1 MNAIIKWALEN
12 RLIIV
17 AIAALLLVWGG
28 YVAMNLPVDVF
39 PDLNK
44 PTITILTEAEG
55 LAPEE
60 VETQVSYTIETVM
73 NGVPGVTRVRSQ
85 SGIGLSIVYVEFD
98 WGTDIYRNRQLVAEK
113 ITEAREQLPEGVS
126 PFLAPI
132 SSIMGE
138 IMLISV
144 TSKDNKT
151 NPLDVRTLAD
161 WTVRPRLL
169 TITGISQVIPI
180 GGGVKQYQ
188 ALVSPEKLKQFGVTI
203 EDVTTALE
211 KSNTNSTGGF
221 IDAQSQEYLVRNLG
235 RFYTLDELKQT
246 VVAYRNN
253 TAIRL
258 GDVAAVEFGARIKR
272 GDAGSNGQPAVI
284 LSVQKQPGASTIELT
299 EKVDAAMRELKTTLP
314 PDIEI
319 NTNLFRQ
326 SNFIESSIGNVI
338 EALRDGAILVAIVL
352 FLFLLNFRTTAIT
365 LTAIP
370 LSFVVTFLIFYA
382 FGISINTM
390 TLGGLAVAIGE
401 LVDDAIVDIENIFRR
416 LRENSLLENPRPSLE
431 VIYHASLEIRS
442 SIVYA
447 TIIVAL
453 VFLPLFMLT
462 GVEGRLLAPL
472 GLAYITSL
480 VASLFISLTVTP
492 VLASYLI
499 PQLFKKDWRKSRLSL
514 WFENLKARFSKNETP
529 VTADAAN
536 KSGKPEFEDGENP
549 HAGGHSEEDSFIV
562 RRLKKW
568 DGRLLHWTLNHPYK
582 VMVGAAVLFFATMA
596 TLPFVGTAFLPDFNE
611 GTLTINV
618 QAQPGTSL
626 AESNRIGTISEKL
639 IMEVPEVISTGRRTG
654 RAELDEHAEGVHYT
668 EIDVD
673 LKESNR
679 PREEVLASIR
689 EKLAVIP
696 GVSVN
701 VGQPISH
708 RLDHLQ
714 SGVRAQIAVKL
725 FGDDLSVLRSKAEEI
740 RNVMSGVEGATDVQI
755 EKQVLI
761 PQIRFN
767 VDRVRAAQYGL
778 QPGEITE
785 TLETA
790 LNGRRV
796 SQAIEGARRYDVVV
810 RFDDASRN
818 SLDSLRNATIDTPQ
832 GAQIPVSAVATIE
845 NLPGPNQILREN
857 TQRRIVISAN
867 TGGRDLGSVV
877 TDMQQRV
884 AAQVSLPQGYFVEF
898 GGQFQASQEATRTL
912 SVLTLFSLVAIFFLL
927 IKALGD
933 WRSAL
938 QVMINIPLALIG
950 AVIALLLTGGVFSIA
965 TLVGFIS
972 LVGITS
978 RNGIMMISHY
988 LHLMRE
994 EGEDFTEEMIIRG
1007 SLERLVP
1014 VMMTAL
1020 TAGLSL
1026 IPFVLAADA
1035 PGKEILHPLAVV
1047 VLGGILT
1054 STLLDQVVTPAV
1066 FYKFGKPA
1074 ADQIIAEREG
1084 KSAKKSEWGK
1094 AEKPG
1099 DEDLPPFSPK
1109 VTNPATG
1116 S

>member
-1 MNAIIKWALEN
+1 MLNGIIKWSLHN
-12 RLIIV
+12 RLIVV
-17 AIAALLLVWGG
+17 AIGALLLVWGS
-28 YVAMNLPVDVF
+28 YVALNLPVDVF

-60 VETQVSYTIETVM
+60 VETQVSFPIETVM
-73 NGVPGVTRVRSQ
+73 NGLPGVERVRSQ
-85 SGIGLSIVYVEFD
+85 SGIGLSIVYVEFG
-98 WGTDIYRNRQLVAEK
+98 WGTDVYRNRQLVAEK

-144 TSKDNKT
+144 TSRDGKSD
-151 NPLDVRTLAD
+151 PLAVRTLAD
-161 WTVRPRLL
+161 WTIRPRLL
-169 TITGISQVIPI
+169 TIAGISQVIPI

-188 ALVSPEKLKQFGVTI
+188 ALVSPEKLKQFGITI

-211 KSNTNSTGGF
+211 KSNKNSTGGF

-258 GDVAAVEFGARIKR
+258 GDVASVEFGAKIKR
-272 GDAGSNGQPAVI
+272 GDAGTNGLPAVI
-284 LSVQKQPGASTIELT
+284 MSVQKQPGASTIELT
-299 EKVDAAMRELKTTLP
+299 GKVETAIRELQTTLP

-326 SNFIESSIGNVI
+326 SNFIEASIGNVV
-338 EALRDGAILVAIVL
+338 EALRDGAILIAIVL
-352 FLFLLNFRTTAIT
+352 FLFLLNVRTTAIT

-370 LSFVVTFLIFYA
+370 LSFVVTFLVLWA
-382 FGISINTM
+382 FGITINTM

-401 LVDDAIVDIENIFRR
+401 LVDDAIVDVENVFRR
-416 LRENSLLENPRPSLE
+416 LRENRQLPDPRPSLE
-431 VIYHASLEIRS
+431 VIYRASLEVRT

-447 TIIVAL
+447 TVIVAL

-472 GLAYITSL
+472 GIAYITAL
-480 VASLFISLTVTP
+480 VASLFVSLTITP
-492 VLASYLI
+492 VLASYLL
-499 PQLFKKDWRKSRLSL
+499 PQLFSDKSEKQPFLSHWFESLKSR
-514 WFENLKARFSKNETP
+514 FSRNEEQEIPNEKEELPNTR
-529 VTADAAN
+529 
-536 KSGKPEFEDGENP
+536 
-549 HAGGHSEEDSFIV
+549 GHSEEDSFLV
-562 RRLKKW
+562 RFLKKY
-568 DGRLLHWTLNHPYK
+568 DEKLLHGTLRHPYK
-582 VMVGAAVLFFATMA
+582 VMVGAALIFLLTIA
-596 TLPFVGTAFLPDFNE
+596 TLPFVGTAFLPEFNE

-618 QAQPGTSL
+618 LAQPGTSL
-626 AESNRIGTISEKL
+626 FESNRIGTIAEKL
-639 IMEVPEVISTGRRTG
+639 VMQVPEVISTGRRTG
-654 RAELDEHAEGVHYT
+654 RAELDEHAEGVHYS

-673 LKESNR
+673 LKEGR
-679 PREEVLASIR
+679 GREEILADIR
-689 EKLAVIP
+689 EHLAVIP
-696 GVSVN
+696 GVTVS

-725 FGDDLSVLRSKAEEI
+725 FGDDLAVLRSKAEEI
-740 RNVMSGVEGATDVQI
+740 RNTMQTVEGATDVQI
-755 EKQVLI
+755 ERQVLI
-761 PQIRFN
+761 PQVRFN
-767 VDRVRAAQYGL
+767 VDRERAAQYGL

-790 LNGRRV
+790 LNGRTV
-796 SQAIEGARRYDVVV
+796 SEAIEGARRYDVVV

-818 SLDSLRNATIDTPQ
+818 SLEALRTVTIDTPQ
-832 GAQIPVSAVATIE
+832 GTQIPVSAVAEVE

-857 TQRRIVISAN
+857 TKRRIVVSAN

-877 TDMQQRV
+877 GEMQQRV
-884 AAQVSLPQGYFVEF
+884 ASQVNLPVGYFVEF

-912 SVLTLFSLVAIFFLL
+912 SILSIFSLVAIFFLL

-933 WRSAL
+933 WRVAL

-950 AVIALLLTGGVFSIA
+950 AIWALHLSGGVFSIA

-994 EGEDFTEEMIIRG
+994 EGEDFTEKMIIRG

-1014 VMMTAL
+1014 VLMTAL

-1026 IPFVLAADA
+1026 VPFILAADA

-1054 STLLDQVVTPAV
+1054 STLLDQIVTPAV
-1066 FYKFGKPA
+1066 FYKFGRPSA
-1074 ADQIIAEREG
+1074 EHIIAERE
-1084 KSAKKSEWGK
+1084 SL
-1094 AEKPG
+1094 
-1099 DEDLPPFSPK
+1099 DEGGGGWRNDNASNDGVDMPPFSPK
-1109 VTNPATG
+1109 PVLG
-1116 S
+1116 D

>member
-1 MNAIIKWALEN
+1 MNAIIKWALQN
-12 RLIIV
+12 RLIII
-17 AIAALLLVWGG
+17 AISALLLVWGG
-28 YVAMNLPVDVF
+28 YVALNLPVDVF

-44 PTITILTEAEG
+44 PTITILTEAQG

-60 VETQVSYTIETVM
+60 VETQVSYPIETVM

-85 SGIGLSIVYVEFD
+85 SGIGLSIVYIEFD

-113 ITEAREQLPEGVS
+113 LTEAREQLPANVS

-144 TSKDNKT
+144 KSKDGST

-161 WTVRPRLL
+161 WTIRPRLL
-169 TITGISQVIPI
+169 TIAGISQVIPI
-180 GGGVKQYQ
+180 GGGVKQFQ
-188 ALVSPEKLKQFGVTI
+188 ALVSPEKLKQFGITI
-203 EDVTTALE
+203 EDVSTALE
-211 KSNTNSTGGF
+211 KSNANSTGGF
-221 IDAQSQEYLVRNLG
+221 VDAQSQEYLVRNLG
-235 RFYTLDELKQT
+235 RFYSLDELKNT

-258 GDVAAVEFGARIKR
+258 GDVANVEFGARIKR
-272 GDAGSNGQPAVI
+272 GDAGANGLPAVI
-284 LSVQKQPGASTIELT
+284 MSVQKQPGADTVDLT
-299 EKVDAAMRELKTTLP
+299 EKVDAAMKELQTTLP
-314 PDIEI
+314 ADIEI
-319 NTNLFRQ
+319 NTRLFRQ
-326 SNFIESSIGNVI
+326 ANFIDNSIENVI
-338 EALRDGAILVAIVL
+338 EALRDGAILVTIVL
-352 FLFLLNFRTTAIT
+352 FLFLLNFRTTFIT
-365 LTAIP
+365 VTAIP
-370 LSFVVTFLIFYA
+370 LSFVVTFLIFYV
-382 FGISINTM
+382 FGVTINTM

-416 LRENSLLENPRPSLE
+416 LRENATLEKPRPSLE

-453 VFLPLFMLT
+453 VFLPLFMLS

-472 GLAYITSL
+472 GLAYITAL
-480 VASLFISLTVTP
+480 IASLFVSLTVTP
-492 VLASYLI
+492 VMASYLL
-499 PQLFKKDWRKSRLSL
+499 PKLFSKTGMRKSIVSV
-514 WFENLKARFSKNETP
+514 WFANLKARFSNKEETEEL
-529 VTADAAN
+529 
-536 KSGKPEFEDGENP
+536 KESLSENT
-549 HAGGHSEEDSFIV
+549 HSGHSEEDSFLV
-562 RRLKKW
+562 RWLKKW
-568 DGRLLHWTLNHPYK
+568 DERLLHWTLRHPFK
-582 VMVGAAVLFFATMA
+582 VMAVAGLLFVLAMS
-596 TLPFVGTAFLPDFNE
+596 TLPFVGTSFLPEFNE
-611 GTLTINV
+611 GTLTINI

-626 AESNRIGTISEKL
+626 AESNRIGTIGEKL
-639 IMEVPEVISTGRRTG
+639 VLEVPEVISTGRRTG

-673 LKESNR
+673 LKESGR
-679 PREEVLASIR
+679 SREEILADIR
-689 EKLAVIP
+689 QKLAVIP
-696 GVSVN
+696 GVNIN

-725 FGDDLSVLRSKAEEI
+725 FGDDLAVLRSKAEEL
-740 RNVMSGVEGATDVQI
+740 RNVMAGVEGATDVQI
-755 EKQVLI
+755 ERQVLI

-767 VDRVRAAQYGL
+767 VDRTKAAQYGL
-778 QPGEITE
+778 SPGEITN

-790 LNGRRV
+790 LNGRTV

-818 SLDSLRNATIDTPQ
+818 SLDALKNVTIDTPQ
-832 GAQIPVSAVATIE
+832 GTQIPISAVATIE

-857 TQRRIVISAN
+857 TKRRIVVSAN

-877 TDMQQRV
+877 QDMQQRV
-884 AAQVSLPQGYFVEF
+884 AAQVNLPPGYFVEF
-898 GGQFQASQEATRTL
+898 GGQFQASQEATKTL
-912 SVLTLFSLVAIFFLL
+912 SYLSIFSLVAIFFLL

-933 WRSAL
+933 WRASL
-938 QVMINIPLALIG
+938 QVMLNIPLALIG
-950 AVIALLLTGGVFSIA
+950 AVIAMLLTGGVFSIA

-988 LHLMRE
+988 IHLMRE
-994 EGEDFTEEMIIRG
+994 EGENFTEEMIIRG

-1026 IPFVLAADA
+1026 LPLAIAADA

-1066 FYKFGKPA
+1066 FYKFGKPI
-1074 ADQIIAEREG
+1074 ADRIIAEREG
-1084 KSAKKSEWGK
+1084 KLHGKGEW
-1094 AEKPG
+1094 
-1099 DEDLPPFSPK
+1099 DETVETQTTRDSDIPPFKEQLPEWK
-1109 VTNPATG
+1109 TN
-1116 S
+1116 

>member
-1 MNAIIKWALEN
+1 MLNGIIKWSLQN
-12 RLIIV
+12 RLIVV
-17 AIAALLLVWGG
+17 AIASLLLVWGS
-28 YVAMNLPVDVF
+28 YVAFNLPVDVF

-44 PTITILTEAEG
+44 PTITILTEAQG

-60 VETQVSYTIETVM
+60 VETQVSYPIETVM
-73 NGVPGVTRVRSQ
+73 NGIPGVTRVRSQ

-113 ITEAREQLPEGVS
+113 LTEAREQLPDGVS

-144 TSKDNKT
+144 TSKDSKT
-151 NPLDVRTLAD
+151 SPLDVRTLAD
-161 WTVRPRLL
+161 WTIRPRLL
-169 TITGISQVIPI
+169 TIAGISQVIPI

-188 ALVSPEKLKQFGVTI
+188 ALVSPEKLKQFGITIENVTI
-203 EDVTTALE
+203 ALE

-221 IDAQSQEYLVRNLG
+221 VDAQSQEYLVRNLG
-235 RFYTLDELKQT
+235 RFYTIDELKQT

-258 GDVAAVEFGARIKR
+258 GDVATVEFGARIKR
-272 GDAGSNGQPAVI
+272 GDAGANSKPAVI
-284 LSVQKQPGASTIELT
+284 MSVQKQPGASTIELT
-299 EKVDAAMRELKTTLP
+299 EKVEAAIKELQTTLP

-326 SNFIESSIGNVI
+326 ANFIEASIGNVI
-338 EALRDGAILVAIVL
+338 EALQGGAILVAIVL

-401 LVDDAIVDIENIFRR
+401 LVDDAIVDVENVFRR
-416 LRENSLLENPRPSLE
+416 LRENRFLPNPRPSLE
-431 VIYHASLEIRS
+431 VIYHASLEIRA

-472 GLAYITSL
+472 GLAYITAL

-492 VLASYLI
+492 VLASYLL
-499 PQLFKKDWRKSRLSL
+499 PQLFRGKSERQSVLSR
-514 WFENLKARFSKNETP
+514 WFENLKSKFSKNEDSPPTDEDREP
-529 VTADAAN
+529 KADAHDA
-536 KSGKPEFEDGENP
+536 
-549 HAGGHSEEDSFIV
+549 EEDSFVV

-568 DGRLLHWTLNHPYK
+568 DERLLHWTLRHPYK
-582 VMVGAAVLFFATMA
+582 VIVGAVVVFLLTIA
-596 TLPFVGTAFLPDFNE
+596 TLPFVGTAFLPEFNE
-611 GTLTINV
+611 GTLTVNV

-626 AESNRIGTISEKL
+626 AESNRIGQISEKL
-639 IMEVPEVISTGRRTG
+639 ILEVPEVISTGRRTG

-673 LKESNR
+673 LKEG
-679 PREEVLASIR
+679 RERGEILADIR
-689 EKLAVIP
+689 EKLAVVP

-740 RNVMSGVEGATDVQI
+740 RNVLQTVEGATDMQI

-767 VDRVRAAQYGL
+767 VDRERAAQYGL
-778 QPGEITE
+778 SPGEITK

-790 LNGRRV
+790 LNGRTV
-796 SQAIEGARRYDVVV
+796 SEAIEGARRYDVVV

-818 SLDSLRNATIDTPQ
+818 SLDALKNATVDTPN

-857 TQRRIVISAN
+857 TKRRIVISAN

-877 TDMQQRV
+877 GDMQQRV
-884 AAQVSLPQGYFVEF
+884 AAQVSLPPGYFVEF

-912 SVLTLFSLVAIFFLL
+912 SYLSLFSLAAIFFLL

-933 WRSAL
+933 WRVAL

-950 AVIALLLTGGVFSIA
+950 AIWALHLSGGVFSIA

-994 EGEDFTEEMIIRG
+994 EGEDFTEKMIIRG

-1066 FYKFGKPA
+1066 FYKFGKPS
-1074 ADQIIAEREG
+1074 AERVIAG
-1084 KSAKKSEWGK
+1084 RGTFAGID
-1094 AEKPG
+1094 G
-1099 DEDLPPFSPK
+1099 GRGF
-1109 VTNPATG
+1109 
-1116 S
+1116 

>member
-1 MNAIIKWALEN
+1 VNAIIKWALQN
-12 RLIIV
+12 RLIV
-17 AIAALLLVWGG
+17 LAISALLIAWGG
-28 YVAMNLPVDVF
+28 YVAYNLPVDVF

-60 VETQVSYTIETVM
+60 VETQVSAAIEVVM
-73 NGVPGVTRVRSQ
+73 NGLPGVERVRSQ
-85 SGIGLSIVYVEFD
+85 SGIGLSIVYVEFG

-113 ITEAREQLPEGVS
+113 ISEAREQLPPGTS

-138 IMLISV
+138 IMLLSV
-144 TSKDNKT
+144 TSKDGKT

-161 WTVRPRLL
+161 WTIRPRLL
-169 TITGISQVIPI
+169 TIAGVSQVIPI

-188 ALVSPEKLKQFGVTI
+188 TLVSPAKLKQFGITI
-203 EDVTTALE
+203 EQISTALE
-211 KSNTNSTGGF
+211 KSNVNSTGGF
-221 IDAQSQEYLVRNLG
+221 VDDKSQEYLVRNLG
-235 RFYTLDELKQT
+235 RFYSIDELKQT

-258 GDVAAVEFGARIKR
+258 GDVATVEFGAKIKR
-272 GDAGSNGQPAVI
+272 GEAGSNGMPAVI
-284 LSVQKQPGASTIELT
+284 LSVQKQPGASTVDLT
-299 EKVDAAMRELKTTLP
+299 EKVDVAIKELQATLP

-319 NTNLFRQ
+319 NTKLFRQ
-326 SNFIESSIGNVI
+326 SNFIKASINNVV
-338 EALRDGAILVAIVL
+338 EALIEGSILVTIVL

-370 LSFVVTFLIFYA
+370 LSFVVTFLILYA
-382 FGISINTM
+382 FGISVNTM

-401 LVDDAIVDIENIFRR
+401 LVDDAIVDVENVFRR
-416 LRENSLLENPRPSLE
+416 LRENSRLENPQSNLK
-431 VIYHASLEIRS
+431 VIYLASLEIRS

-453 VFLPLFMLT
+453 VFLPLFMLS

-472 GLAYITSL
+472 GIAYITALIS
-480 VASLFISLTVTP
+480 SLFISLTVTP
-492 VLASYLI
+492 VLASYLL
-499 PQLFKKDWRKSRLSL
+499 P
-514 WFENLKARFSKNETP
+514 NMKAMHDEK
-529 VTADAAN
+529 
-536 KSGKPEFEDGENP
+536 
-549 HAGGHSEEDSFIV
+549 DSFFV
-562 RRLKKW
+562 RWLKTL
-568 DGRLLHWTLNHPYK
+568 DGRLLHWTLRHPNK
-582 VMVGAAVLFFATMA
+582 VIVGTIVLFGLTMA
-596 TLPFVGTAFLPDFNE
+596 TLPFVGTSFLPDFNE

-626 AESNRIGTISEKL
+626 AESSRIGAIAEKL
-639 IMEVPEVISTGRRTG
+639 LLQVPEVASTGRRTG

-673 LKESNR
+673 LKESDR
-679 PREEVLASIR
+679 TRQEILADIR
-689 EKLAVIP
+689 EKLAVIQ
-696 GVSVN
+696 GVNVN

-714 SGVRAQIAVKL
+714 SGVRSQIAVKL
-725 FGDDLSVLRSKAEEI
+725 FGEDLGVLRGKAEEI
-740 RNVMSGVEGATDVQI
+740 RNVMNDVEGATDVQI
-755 EKQVLI
+755 ERQVLI
-761 PQIRFN
+761 PQVRFN
-767 VDRVRAAQYGL
+767 VNREKAAQYGL

-790 LNGRRV
+790 LNGRKV
-796 SQAIEGARRYDVVV
+796 TEAIDGARRYDVIV
-810 RFDDASRN
+810 RFDDDSRG
-818 SLDSLRNATIDTPQ
+818 SLDALKNVTIDTPN
-832 GAQIPVSAVATIE
+832 GSQIPVSAVANIE
-845 NLPGPNQILREN
+845 ILPGPNQILREN
-857 TQRRIVISAN
+857 TKRRIVISAN

-877 TDMQQRV
+877 GDMQTRV
-884 AAQVSLPQGYFVEF
+884 AAQVTLPQGYFVEF
-898 GGQFQASQEATRTL
+898 GGQFQATKEATRTL
-912 SVLTLFSLVAIFFLL
+912 SLLTIFSLIAIFFLL

-938 QVMINIPLALIG
+938 QVMLNIPLALIG
-950 AVIALLLTGGVFSIA
+950 AVIAMLLTGGVFSIA
-965 TLVGFIS
+965 TMVGFIS

-988 LHLMRE
+988 LHLMKE

-1026 IPFVLAADA
+1026 LPLVIAADA

-1054 STLLDQVVTPAV
+1054 STLLDQIVTPAV
-1066 FYKFGKPA
+1066 FYKFGKPS
-1074 ADQIIAEREG
+1074 ADKIIAEREG
-1084 KSAKKSEWGK
+1084 VKTQKDEW
-1094 AEKPG
+1094 
-1099 DEDLPPFSPK
+1099 
-1109 VTNPATG
+1109 
-1116 S
+1116 

>member
-1 MNAIIKWALEN
+1 MLNAIIKSALQN
-12 RLIIV
+12 RLIVV
-17 AIAALLLVWGG
+17 AMAALLIVWGA
-28 YVAMNLPVDVF
+28 YIAYNLPVDVF

-60 VETQVSYTIETVM
+60 VETQVSYPIETVM
-73 NGVPGVTRVRSQ
+73 NGLPGVERVRSV
-85 SGIGLSIVYVEFD
+85 SGIGLSIVYVEFG
-98 WGTDIYRNRQLVAEK
+98 WGTDVYRNRQLVAEK
-113 ITEAREQLPEGVS
+113 ITEAREQLPPGTS

-144 TSKDNKT
+144 TSQGGKT
-151 NPLDVRTLAD
+151 SPLDVRTLAD
-161 WTVRPRLL
+161 WTIRPRLL
-169 TITGISQVIPI
+169 TIAGVSQVIPI

-203 EDVTTALE
+203 EEVATALE
-211 KSNTNSTGGF
+211 KSNVNSTGGF
-221 IDAQSQEYLVRNLG
+221 VDAQSQEYLVRNLG
-235 RFYTLDELKQT
+235 RFYSIDELKQT

-253 TAIRL
+253 TPIRL
-258 GDVAAVEFGARIKR
+258 GDVANVEFGARIKR
-272 GDAGSNGQPAVI
+272 GEAGSNGLPAVI
-284 LSVQKQPGASTIELT
+284 MSVQKQPGASTIELT
-299 EKVDAAMRELKTTLP
+299 KKVEAAVKELQTTLP

-326 SNFIESSIGNVI
+326 ANFIEASVGNVV

-352 FLFLLNFRTTAIT
+352 FLFLLNFRTTFIT

-370 LSFVVTFLIFYA
+370 LSFVVTFLVLWA
-382 FGISINTM
+382 FGITINTM

-401 LVDDAIVDIENIFRR
+401 LVDDAIVDVENIFRR
-416 LRENSLLENPRPSLE
+416 LRENRLLDKPRPSLE
-431 VIYHASLEIRS
+431 VIYHASLEVRT

-453 VFLPLFMLT
+453 VFLPLFLLT

-480 VASLFISLTVTP
+480 VASLVVSLTVTP
-492 VLASYLI
+492 VLASYLL
-499 PQLFKKDWRKSRLSL
+499 PQLFKRRD
-514 WFENLKARFSKNETP
+514 AETP
-529 VTADAAN
+529 REERSLETY
-536 KSGKPEFEDGENP
+536 SGDGEIDASNDDKSWFSSLRRRVS
-549 HAGGHSEEDSFIV
+549 AAKNSEGESFIV
-562 RRLKKW
+562 RWLKRW
-568 DGRLLHWTLNHPYK
+568 DERLLHWTLRNPYK
-582 VMVGAAVLFFATMA
+582 VMAGAALLFVLAMA

-611 GTLTINV
+611 GTLTINIL
-618 QAQPGTSL
+618 AQPGTSL
-626 AESNRIGTISEKL
+626 AESNRIGQISEKL
-639 IMEVPEVISTGRRTG
+639 LLEVPEVVSTGRRTG
-654 RAELDEHAEGVHYT
+654 RAELDEHAEGVHYS

-673 LKESNR
+673 LKESEHT
-679 PREEVLASIR
+679 REEILAAIR
-689 EKLAVIP
+689 EKLAIVP
-696 GVSVN
+696 GVTVS

-725 FGDDLSVLRSKAEEI
+725 FGDDLATLRSKAEEI
-740 RNVMSGVEGATDVQI
+740 RNTMQTVEGAVDVQI
-755 EKQVLI
+755 ERQVLI
-761 PQIRFN
+761 PQVRFN
-767 VDRVRAAQYGL
+767 VDRARAAQYGL
-778 QPGEITE
+778 APGEITE

-790 LNGRRV
+790 LNGKTV
-796 SQAIEGARRYDVVV
+796 STAIDGARRYDVVV
-810 RFDDASRN
+810 RFDDASRG
-818 SLDSLRNATIDTPQ
+818 SLDALQNVTIDTPQ
-832 GAQIPVSAVATIE
+832 GSQIPISGVATIE

-857 TQRRIVISAN
+857 TKRRIVISAN

-877 TDMQQRV
+877 GDMQARV
-884 AAQVSLPQGYFVEF
+884 ASQVTLPPGYFVEF

-912 SVLTLFSLVAIFFLL
+912 SVLTIFSLIAIFFLL

-938 QVMINIPLALIG
+938 QVLVNIPLALIG
-950 AVIALLLTGGVFSIA
+950 AVIAMLLTGGVFSIA

-994 EGEDFTEEMIIRG
+994 EGEDFTEEMIVRG

-1054 STLLDQVVTPAV
+1054 STLLDQLVTPAV
-1066 FYKFGKPA
+1066 FFKFGKPA
-1074 ADQIIAEREG
+1074 AEKIFSERENQANG
-1084 KSAKKSEWGK
+1084 LRVWGDKLRSA
-1094 AEKPG
+1094 
-1099 DEDLPPFSPK
+1099 DTPPFGEKMPD
-1109 VTNPATG
+1109 TT
-1116 S
+1116 

>member
-1 MNAIIKWALEN
+1 MNAIIRWALQN
-12 RLIIV
+12 RLIVV

-28 YVAMNLPVDVF
+28 YIAFNLPVDVF

-44 PTITILTEAEG
+44 PTITVLTEAEG

-60 VETQVSYTIETVM
+60 VETQVSYPIETVM

-85 SGIGLSIVYVEFD
+85 SGIGLSIVYIEFD

-144 TSKDNKT
+144 KSKDGST
-151 NPLDVRTLAD
+151 SPLDVRTLAD
-161 WTVRPRLL
+161 WTIRPRLL

-188 ALVSPEKLKQFGVTI
+188 ALVSPEKLKQFGITI

-211 KSNTNSTGGF
+211 KSNANSTGGF
-221 IDAQSQEYLVRNLG
+221 VDAQSQEYLVRNLG
-235 RFYTLDELKQT
+235 RFYSIDELKNT

-253 TAIRL
+253 TPIRL

-284 LSVQKQPGASTIELT
+284 MSVQKQPGASTIELT
-299 EKVDAAMRELKTTLP
+299 EKVDNAMRGLQATLP
-314 PDIEI
+314 PDVEI
-319 NTNLFRQ
+319 NTRLFRQ
-326 SNFIESSIGNVI
+326 SNFIEASIGNVI

-416 LRENSLLENPRPSLE
+416 LRENYALPDPRPSIE

-442 SIVYA
+442 SIVFA

-492 VLASYLI
+492 VLASYLM
-499 PQLFKKDWRKSRLSL
+499 PQLFKKNGRNKSILAL
-514 WFENLKARFSKNETP
+514 WFEKLKARFSRNEGSENGHDEP
-529 VTADAAN
+529 PPAY
-536 KSGKPEFEDGENP
+536 EDGEEP
-549 HAGGHSEEDSFIV
+549 KGGGHSEEDSFVV
-562 RRLKKW
+562 RWLKKW
-568 DGRLLHWTLNHPYK
+568 DERLLHWTLRHPYK
-582 VMVGAAVLFFATMA
+582 VMIGAAALFLVTMA
-596 TLPFVGTAFLPDFNE
+596 TLPFVGTAFLPEFNE
-611 GTLTINV
+611 GTLTINI

-626 AESNRIGTISEKL
+626 AESNRIGTIGEKL
-639 IMEVPEVISTGRRTG
+639 VMEVPEVISTGRRTG

-673 LKESNR
+673 LRESDR
-679 PREEVLASIR
+679 PRDEILSDIR

-696 GVSVN
+696 GVNLN

-740 RNVMSGVEGATDVQI
+740 RNVMQTVEGATDVQI
-755 EKQVLI
+755 ERQVLI

-767 VDRVRAAQYGL
+767 VDRARAAQYGL
-778 QPGEITE
+778 QPGEITD

-790 LNGRRV
+790 LNGRTV

-818 SLDSLRNATIDTPQ
+818 SLDALRNATVDTPQ

-857 TQRRIVISAN
+857 TQRRIVISSN
-867 TGGRDLGSVV
+867 TADRDLGSVV
-877 TDMQQRV
+877 RDMQERV
-884 AAQVSLPQGYFVEF
+884 AAQVDLPQGYFVEF

-912 SVLTLFSLVAIFFLL
+912 SLLTIFSLIAIFFLL

-950 AVIALLLTGGVFSIA
+950 AVIALLLSGGVFSIA

-1047 VLGGILT
+1047 VIGGILT
-1054 STLLDQVVTPAV
+1054 STLLDQLVTPAV
-1066 FYKFGKPA
+1066 FYKFGKPS
-1074 ADQIIAEREG
+1074 ADRIIAERDGRNEQ
-1084 KSAKKSEWGK
+1084 KL
-1094 AEKPG
+1094 G
-1099 DEDLPPFSPK
+1099 DGDIPPFGARMPEWK
-1109 VTNPATG
+1109 TD
-1116 S
+1116 

>member
-1 MNAIIKWALEN
+1 MNAIIKWALQN
-12 RLIIV
+12 RLIVV

-28 YVAMNLPVDVF
+28 YVAFNLPVDVF

-60 VETQVSYTIETVM
+60 VETQVSYPIETVM

-113 ITEAREQLPEGVS
+113 LTEAREQLPEGVS

-144 TSKDNKT
+144 TSDAGKT

-161 WTVRPRLL
+161 WTIRPRLL
-169 TITGISQVIPI
+169 TIAGVSQVIPI

-188 ALVSPEKLKQFGVTI
+188 ALVSPQKLAQFGVTI

-211 KSNTNSTGGF
+211 KSNSNSTGGF
-221 IDAQSQEYLVRNLG
+221 VDAQSQEYLVRNLG
-235 RFYTLDELKQT
+235 RFYSIEELKNT

-253 TAIRL
+253 TPIRL
-258 GDVAAVEFGARIKR
+258 GDVAAVEFGPRIKR
-272 GDAGSNGQPAVI
+272 GEAGSNGQPAVI
-284 LSVQKQPGASTIELT
+284 MSVQKQPGASTIELT
-299 EKVDAAMRELKTTLP
+299 EKVETAIKELQTTLP
-314 PDIEI
+314 PDIVI

-326 SNFIESSIGNVI
+326 SNFIEASIGNVV

-370 LSFVVTFLIFYA
+370 LSFVVTFLVLWA

-401 LVDDAIVDIENIFRR
+401 LVDDAIVDIENIYRR
-416 LRENSLLENPRPSLE
+416 LRENYALPDPRPSLE
-431 VIYHASLEIRS
+431 VIYHASLEVRS
-442 SIVYA
+442 SIIYA

-480 VASLFISLTVTP
+480 VASLFVSLTITP

-499 PQLFKKDWRKSRLSL
+499 PQLFKGRTGRGVLAG
-514 WFENLKARFSKNETP
+514 WFGALKARFSRGETTNESP
-529 VTADAAN
+529 AY
-536 KSGKPEFEDGENP
+536 EDGED
-549 HAGGHSEEDSFIV
+549 AEGGGHSEEDSFVV

-568 DGRLLHWTLNHPYK
+568 DERLLHWTLRHPYK
-582 VMVGAAVLFFATMA
+582 VMIGAAALFLMTMA
-596 TLPFVGTAFLPDFNE
+596 TLPFVGTSFLPEFNE

-618 QAQPGTSL
+618 LAQPGTSL
-626 AESNRIGTISEKL
+626 AESNRIGAISEKL
-639 IMEVPEVISTGRRTG
+639 VLEVPEVISTGRRTG
-654 RAELDEHAEGVHYT
+654 RAELDEHAEGVHYS

-673 LKESNR
+673 LKESDR
-679 PREEVLASIR
+679 SRDEILAHIR
-689 EKLAVIP
+689 ERLSVVP
-696 GVSVN
+696 GVSVS

-740 RNVMSGVEGATDVQI
+740 RNVMQTVEGATDVQI

-767 VDRVRAAQYGL
+767 VDRARAAQYGL

-790 LNGRRV
+790 LNGRTV

-818 SLDSLRNATIDTPQ
+818 SLDALRNATVDTPQ
-832 GAQIPVSAVATIE
+832 GTQIPVSAIATIE

-857 TQRRIVISAN
+857 TQRRIVISSN
-867 TGGRDLGSVV
+867 TADRDLGSVV
-877 TDMQQRV
+877 RDMENRI
-884 AAQVSLPQGYFVEF
+884 AAQVDLPPGYFLEF

-912 SVLTLFSLVAIFFLL
+912 SLLTIFSLIAIFFLL

-950 AVIALLLTGGVFSIA
+950 AVIALLLSGGVFSVA

-994 EGEDFTEEMIIRG
+994 EGENFTEEMIIRG

-1026 IPFVLAADA
+1026 VPFILAADA

-1054 STLLDQVVTPAV
+1054 STLLDQLVTPAV
-1066 FYKFGKPA
+1066 FYKFGKPTA
-1074 ADQIIAEREG
+1074 MRVIAEREG
-1084 KSAKKSEWGK
+1084 RGENAL
-1094 AEKPG
+1094 G
-1099 DEDLPPFSPK
+1099 DADVPPFGARMPEWK
-1109 VTNPATG
+1109 EE
-1116 S
+1116 

>member
-1 MNAIIKWALEN
+1 MAS
-12 RLIIV
+12 
-17 AIAALLLVWGG
+17 LLLVWGG
-28 YVAMNLPVDVF
+28 YVALNLPVDVF

-44 PTITILTEAEG
+44 PTITILTEAAG

-60 VETQVSYTIETVM
+60 VETQVSYPIETVM
-73 NGVPGVTRVRSQ
+73 NGLPGVERVRSQ
-85 SGIGLSIVYVEFD
+85 SGIGLSIVYVEFG
-98 WGTDIYRNRQLVAEK
+98 WGTDVYRNRQLVAEK
-113 ITEAREQLPEGVS
+113 ITEAREQLPQGVS

-144 TSKDNKT
+144 TSIDGKT
-151 NPLDVRTLAD
+151 DPLDVRTLAD
-161 WTVRPRLL
+161 WTIRPRLL
-169 TITGISQVIPI
+169 TIAGVSQVIPI

-188 ALVSPEKLKQFGVTI
+188 ALVSPQKLQQFGITI
-203 EDVTTALE
+203 EEVTTALE
-211 KSNTNSTGGF
+211 KSNANSTGGF
-221 IDAQSQEYLVRNLG
+221 VDAQSQEYLVRNLG
-235 RFYTLDELKQT
+235 RFYTIDELKQT

-253 TAIRL
+253 SAIRL
-258 GDVAAVEFGARIKR
+258 GDVANVEFGAKIKR
-272 GDAGSNGQPAVI
+272 GDAGANGKPAVI
-284 LSVQKQPGASTIELT
+284 MSVQKQPGTSTVELT
-299 EKVDAAMRELKTTLP
+299 EKVDAAARELQTTLP

-326 SNFIESSIGNVI
+326 ANFIEASIGNVV

-382 FGISINTM
+382 FDITINTM

-401 LVDDAIVDIENIFRR
+401 LVDDAIIDIENIFRR
-416 LRENSLLENPRPSLE
+416 LRENYTLENPRPSLE

-453 VFLPLFMLT
+453 VFLPLFMLS

-472 GLAYITSL
+472 GLAYITAL
-480 VASLFISLTVTP
+480 IASLFVSLTVTP
-492 VLASYLI
+492 VLASYLL
-499 PQLFKKDWRKSRLSL
+499 PQIFQKKTKRRSAFSR
-514 WFENLKARFSKNETP
+514 WFENLKSKFSKNDELEP
-529 VTADAAN
+529 AN
-536 KSGKPEFEDGENP
+536 EDLLPRYEEGEESGD
-549 HAGGHSEEDSFIV
+549 GHSEEDSFVV

-568 DGRLLHWTLNHPYK
+568 DERLLHWTLRHPNK
-582 VMVGAAVLFFATMA
+582 VIAGAIVFFLLTMA

-626 AESNRIGTISEKL
+626 AESNRIGTIAEKL
-639 IMEVPEVISTGRRTG
+639 VLEVPEVLSTGRRTG

-673 LKESNR
+673 LKESER
-679 PREEVLASIR
+679 SREEILADIR
-689 EKLAVIP
+689 DQLAVIP

-725 FGDDLSVLRSKAEEI
+725 FGEDLATLRSKAEEI
-740 RNVMSGVEGATDVQI
+740 RNVMAGVEGATDVLI

-761 PQIRFN
+761 PQLRFN
-767 VDRVRAAQYGL
+767 VNRERAAQYGL
-778 QPGEITE
+778 SPGEVTE

-790 LNGRRV
+790 LNGRIV
-796 SQAIEGARRYDVVV
+796 SQAIEGARRYDVVI
-810 RFDDASRN
+810 RFDEASRN
-818 SLDSLRNATIDTPQ
+818 SLDALRNTTIDTPQ
-832 GAQIPVSAVATIE
+832 GTQIPVSAVADIE

-857 TQRRIVISAN
+857 TKRRIVISAN

-877 TDMQQRV
+877 GDMQQRV
-884 AAQVSLPQGYFVEF
+884 AAQVSLPPGYFVEF

-912 SVLTLFSLVAIFFLL
+912 SILTLFSLIAIFFLL

-933 WRSAL
+933 WRSAA
-938 QVMINIPLALIG
+938 QVLVNIPLALIG
-950 AVIALLLTGGVFSIA
+950 AMIALLITGGVFSIA

-994 EGEDFTEEMIIRG
+994 EGEDFNEEMIIRG

-1026 IPFVLAADA
+1026 IPFILAADA

-1054 STLLDQVVTPAV
+1054 STLLDQLVTPAV
-1066 FYKFGKPA
+1066 FFKFGKPSA
-1074 ADQIIAEREG
+1074 EKIIAEREG
-1084 KSAKKSEWGK
+1084 RSRKDFDAEPVADVPRFGARMREWK
-1094 AEKPG
+1094 DDK
-1099 DEDLPPFSPK
+1099 
-1109 VTNPATG
+1109 
-1116 S
+1116 

>member
-1 MNAIIKWALEN
+1 MNAIIKWALQN
-12 RLIIV
+12 RLIVV
-17 AIAALLLVWGG
+17 AISALLLVWGG
-28 YVAMNLPVDVF
+28 YIALKLPVDVF

-44 PTITILTEAEG
+44 PTITILTEANG

-60 VETQVSYTIETVM
+60 VETQVSYPIETVM
-73 NGVPGVTRVRSQ
+73 NGVPGVSRVRSV

-98 WGTDIYRNRQLVAEK
+98 WGTDIYRNRQLVSEK

-138 IMLISV
+138 IMLIAVS
-144 TSKDNKT
+144 SKDGKT
-151 NPLDVRTLAD
+151 DALELRTLAD
-161 WTVRPRLL
+161 WTIRPRLL
-169 TITGISQVIPI
+169 TITGVSQVIPI

-188 ALVSPEKLKQFGVTI
+188 ALVSPEKLKQFNVTI
-203 EDVTTALE
+203 EEVSTALE
-211 KSNTNSTGGF
+211 KSNANSTGGF
-221 IDAQSQEYLVRNLG
+221 VDAQSQEYLVRNLG
-235 RFYTLDELKQT
+235 RFYSIDELKQT

-253 TAIRL
+253 TAIKL
-258 GDVAAVEFGARIKR
+258 GDVADVQFGARIKR
-272 GDAGSNGQPAVI
+272 GDAGTNGKPAVI
-284 LSVQKQPGASTIELT
+284 ISVQKQPGASTLELT
-299 EKVDAAMRELKTTLP
+299 EKVDEAVKELQKTLP
-314 PDIEI
+314 ADVEI
-319 NTNLFRQ
+319 NPRLFRQ
-326 SNFIESSIGNVI
+326 ASFIDNSIDNVI

-352 FLFLLNFRTTAIT
+352 FLFLLNFRTTFIT

-370 LSFVVTFLIFYA
+370 LSFVVTFLVLWA

-401 LVDDAIVDIENIFRR
+401 LVDDAIVDVENVFRR
-416 LRENSLLENPRPSLE
+416 LRENRHLPNPRPSLE
-431 VIYHASLEIRS
+431 VIYLASLEIRS

-472 GLAYITSL
+472 GLAYITAL
-480 VASLFISLTVTP
+480 VASLFVSLTITP
-492 VLASYLI
+492 VLASYLL
-499 PQLFKKDWRKSRLSL
+499 PKMKAMKEEKDG
-514 WFENLKARFSKNETP
+514 FFVRF
-529 VTADAAN
+529 
-536 KSGKPEFEDGENP
+536 
-549 HAGGHSEEDSFIV
+549 
-562 RRLKKW
+562 LKKY
-568 DGRLLHWTLNHPYK
+568 DEKLLHWTLRHPYK
-582 VMVGAAVLFFATMA
+582 IMVGTVVLFALTMA
-596 TLPFVGTAFLPDFNE
+596 TLPFVGTSFLPEFNE
-611 GTLTINV
+611 GTLTVNV

-626 AESNRIGTISEKL
+626 AESNRIGQISEKL
-639 IMEVPEVISTGRRTG
+639 ILEVPEVISTGRRTG

-673 LKESNR
+673 LKETDR
-679 PREEVLASIR
+679 TREEILASIR
-689 EKLAVIP
+689 EKLAVVP
-696 GVSVN
+696 GVTVN

-725 FGDDLSVLRSKAEEI
+725 FGDDLATLRSKAEEI
-740 RNVMSGVEGATDVQI
+740 RNAINTVEGATDVSI
-755 EKQVLI
+755 ERQVLI
-761 PQIRFN
+761 PQVRFN
-767 VDRVRAAQYGL
+767 VDRAKAAQYGL
-778 QPGEITE
+778 QPGEITQ

-790 LNGRRV
+790 LNGRIV
-796 SQAIEGARRYDVVV
+796 SQAIEGARRYDVAV

-818 SLDSLRNATIDTPQ
+818 SIDALRNVTIDTPQ
-832 GAQIPVSAVATIE
+832 GTQIPISAVATIE

-857 TQRRIVISAN
+857 AKRRIVIGSNVA
-867 TGGRDLGSVV
+867 GRDLGSVAQEI
-877 TDMQQRV
+877 QQKI
-884 AAQVSLPQGYFVEF
+884 ATQVSLPEGYFVEY
-898 GGQFQASQEATRTL
+898 GGQFEATREATRTL
-912 SVLTLFSLVAIFFLL
+912 SLLTIFSLVAIFFLL

-950 AVIALLLTGGVFSIA
+950 AVIALLLSGGVFSIA

-988 LHLMRE
+988 LHLMKE

-1026 IPFVLAADA
+1026 LPLAIAADA

-1047 VLGGILT
+1047 VLGGIIT
-1054 STLLDQVVTPAV
+1054 STLLDQIVTPAV
-1066 FYKFGKPA
+1066 FYKFGRPS
-1074 ADQIIAEREG
+1074 ADRIIAEREG
-1084 KSAKKSEWGK
+1084 KLTGKGEWGEP
-1094 AEKPG
+1094 EKPQE
-1099 DEDLPPFSPK
+1099 EDIPPFAPDTSKP
-1109 VTNPATG
+1109 VL
-1116 S
+1116 SD

>member
-1 MNAIIKWALEN
+1 MNAILKWALQN

-60 VETQVSYTIETVM
+60 VETQVSYPIETVM

-113 ITEAREQLPEGVS
+113 LSEAREQLPEGVS

-144 TSKDNKT
+144 TSTDGKT
-151 NPLDVRTLAD
+151 DPLDVRTLAD
-161 WTVRPRLL
+161 WTIRPRLL
-169 TITGISQVIPI
+169 TIAGVSQVIPI

-203 EDVTTALE
+203 EDVATALE
-211 KSNTNSTGGF
+211 KSNANSTGGF
-221 IDAQSQEYLVRNLG
+221 VDAQSQEYLVRNLG
-235 RFYTLDELKQT
+235 RFYTIDELKQT

-253 TAIRL
+253 VSIRL
-258 GDVAAVEFGARIKR
+258 GDVANVEFGAKIKR
-272 GDAGSNGQPAVI
+272 GDAGSNGTPAVI
-284 LSVQKQPGASTIELT
+284 LSVQKQPGASTTELT
-299 EKVDAAMRELKTTLP
+299 EKVDAAARELQTTLP
-314 PDIEI
+314 ANIEI
-319 NTNLFRQ
+319 NTRLFRQ
-326 SNFIESSIGNVI
+326 ANFIEASIGNVI

-370 LSFVVTFLIFYA
+370 LSFVVTFLVLWA

-416 LRENSLLENPRPSLE
+416 LRENYALPEPRPSLE
-431 VIYHASLEIRS
+431 VVYHASLEIRS
-442 SIVYA
+442 SIVFA

-480 VASLFISLTVTP
+480 IASLFVSLTVTP
-492 VLASYLI
+492 VLASYLL
-499 PQLFKKDWRKSRLSL
+499 PQLFKGDARRPSLLFRWFESLKSRFANNDEQDLES
-514 WFENLKARFSKNETP
+514 EEEKP
-529 VTADAAN
+529 VH
-536 KSGKPEFEDGENP
+536 GDGEEPNR
-549 HAGGHSEEDSFIV
+549 GGHSEEDSFVV
-562 RRLKKW
+562 RFLKRW
-568 DGRLLHWTLNHPYK
+568 DERLLHSTLRHPYK
-582 VMVGAAVLFFATMA
+582 VMAGAAILFILTMA
-596 TLPFVGTAFLPDFNE
+596 TLPFVGTAFLPEFNE

-639 IMEVPEVISTGRRTG
+639 IMQVPEVISTGRRTG

-673 LKESNR
+673 LKESDR
-679 PREEVLASIR
+679 SREEILADIR
-689 EKLAVIP
+689 EKLAVVP
-696 GVSVN
+696 GVNLN

-725 FGDDLSVLRSKAEEI
+725 FGDDLATLRSKAEEI
-740 RNVMSGVEGATDVQI
+740 RNTMQTVEGATDVQI
-755 EKQVLI
+755 ERQVLI

-767 VDRVRAAQYGL
+767 VNRERAAQYGL
-778 QPGEITE
+778 APGEITE

-790 LNGRRV
+790 LNGRTV

-818 SLDSLRNATIDTPQ
+818 NLDVLRGATVDTPQ
-832 GAQIPVSAVATIE
+832 GTQIPVSAVAEIE

-857 TQRRIVISAN
+857 TKRRIVISAN

-877 TDMQQRV
+877 QDMQERV
-884 AAQVSLPQGYFVEF
+884 SAQVTLPPGYFVEF

-912 SVLTLFSLVAIFFLL
+912 SFLTIFSLIAIFFLL

-950 AVIALLLTGGVFSIA
+950 AVMALLISGGVFSIA

-1014 VMMTAL
+1014 VIMTAL

-1074 ADQIIAEREG
+1074 ADKIIAEREG
-1084 KSAKKSEWGK
+1084 RGGAVFGGGDDVPPSGGRMPEWRT
-1094 AEKPG
+1094 
-1099 DEDLPPFSPK
+1099 DD
-1109 VTNPATG
+1109 
-1116 S
+1116 

>member
-1 MNAIIKWALEN
+1 MNFLIKWALQN
-12 RLIIV
+12 RLIVV
-17 AIAALLLVWGG
+17 AIGALLTVWGG
-28 YVAMNLPVDVF
+28 YVALNLPVDVF

-44 PTITILTEAEG
+44 PTITILTEANG

-60 VETQVSYTIETVM
+60 VETQISYPIETVM
-73 NGVPGVTRVRSQ
+73 NGVPGVSRVRSV

-98 WGTDIYRNRQLVAEK
+98 WGTDIYRNRQLVSEK
-113 ITEAREQLPEGVS
+113 ITEAREQLPPGVS

-144 TSKDNKT
+144 SSKDGT
-151 NPLDVRTLAD
+151 TDSLELRTLAD
-161 WTVRPRLL
+161 WTIRPRLL
-169 TITGISQVIPI
+169 TITGVSQVIPI

-203 EDVTTALE
+203 EQVSDALE
-211 KSNTNSTGGF
+211 KSNANSTGGF
-221 IDAQSQEYLVRNLG
+221 VDAQSQEYLVRNLG
-235 RFYTLDELKQT
+235 RFYSIDELKQT

-253 TAIRL
+253 TAIKL
-258 GDVAAVEFGARIKR
+258 GDVANVEFGARIKR
-272 GDAGSNGQPAVI
+272 GEAGTNGKPAVI
-284 LSVQKQPGASTIELT
+284 ISVQKQPGVSTLDLT
-299 EKVDAAMRELKTTLP
+299 EKVDEAVKELQKTLP
-314 PDIEI
+314 PDVEI
-319 NTNLFRQ
+319 NPKLFRQ
-326 SNFIESSIGNVI
+326 ASFIDNSISNVV

-352 FLFLLNFRTTAIT
+352 FLFLLNFRTTFIT

-370 LSFVVTFLIFYA
+370 LSFVVTFLVLWA

-401 LVDDAIVDIENIFRR
+401 LVDDAIVDVENVYRR
-416 LRENSLLENPRPSLE
+416 LRENSQAANPRPSLE

-453 VFLPLFMLT
+453 VFLPLFLLT

-472 GLAYITSL
+472 GLAYITAL
-480 VASLFISLTVTP
+480 VASLFVSLTITP
-492 VLASYLI
+492 VLASYLL
-499 PQLFKKDWRKSRLSL
+499 PKLFKSKV
-514 WFENLKARFSKNETP
+514 EKANSAQDSAQETQ
-529 VTADAAN
+529 
-536 KSGKPEFEDGENP
+536 
-549 HAGGHSEEDSFIV
+549 DSFLV
-562 RRLKKW
+562 RRLKKY
-568 DGRLLHWTLNHPYK
+568 DEKLLHWTLRHPYK
-582 VMVGAAVLFFATMA
+582 IMVAAALLFVLTMA
-596 TLPFVGTAFLPDFNE
+596 TLPFVGTSFLPEFNE
-611 GTLTINV
+611 GTLTVNV
-618 QAQPGTSL
+618 QANPGTSL
-626 AESNRIGTISEKL
+626 AESNRIGQISEKL
-639 IMEVPEVISTGRRTG
+639 ILEVPEVISTGRRTG

-673 LKESNR
+673 LEKSDR
-679 PREEVLASIR
+679 TREEILASIR
-689 EKLAVIP
+689 EKLSVVP

-740 RNVMSGVEGATDVQI
+740 RNAINTVEGATDVSI
-755 EKQVLI
+755 ERQVLI

-767 VDRVRAAQYGL
+767 VDRARAAQYGL
-778 QPGEITE
+778 PPGEITR

-790 LNGRRV
+790 LNGRTV
-796 SQAIEGARRYDVVV
+796 SQALDGARRYDVVV
-810 RFDDASRN
+810 RFDDASRG
-818 SLDSLRNATIDTPQ
+818 SLDALNNVTIDTPT
-832 GAQIPVSAVATIE
+832 GAQIPISAVASIE

-857 TQRRIVISAN
+857 TKRRIVIGAN
-867 TGGRDLGSVV
+867 VAGRDLGSVV
-877 TDMQQRV
+877 GDIQQTV
-884 AAQVSLPQGYFVEF
+884 GAQVKLPEGYFVEY
-898 GGQFQASQEATRTL
+898 GGQFQATQEATRTL
-912 SVLTLFSLVAIFFLL
+912 SVLTFFSLAAIFFLL

-950 AVIALLLTGGVFSIA
+950 AVIAMLLTGGVFSIA

-994 EGEDFTEEMIIRG
+994 EGEDFTEEMIVRG

-1026 IPFVLAADA
+1026 LPLAIAADA

-1054 STLLDQVVTPAV
+1054 STLLDQIVTPAV
-1066 FYKFGKPA
+1066 FYKFGRPSA
-1074 ADQIIAEREG
+1074 ERIIAEREDH
-1084 KSAKKSEWGK
+1084 ATNRKSE
-1094 AEKPG
+1094 P
-1099 DEDLPPFSPK
+1099 
-1109 VTNPATG
+1109 
-1116 S
+1116 

>member
-1 MNAIIKWALEN
+1 MNAIIKWALQN
-12 RLIIV
+12 RLIVV
-17 AIAALLLVWGG
+17 ALASLLLVWGG
-28 YVAMNLPVDVF
+28 YVAYNLPVDVF

-60 VETQVSYTIETVM
+60 VETQVSYPIETVM

-113 ITEAREQLPEGVS
+113 LSEAREQLPPDTS

-144 TSKDNKT
+144 TSKNGKT
-151 NPLDVRTLAD
+151 DPLDVRTLAD
-161 WTVRPRLL
+161 WTIRPRLL

-188 ALVSPEKLKQFGVTI
+188 ALVSPEKLKQFGITI
-203 EDVTTALE
+203 EDVATALE

-221 IDAQSQEYLVRNLG
+221 VDAQSQEYLVRNLG
-235 RFYTLDELKQT
+235 RFYTLDELKNT
-246 VVAYRNN
+246 TVAYRNN
-253 TAIRL
+253 SAIRL
-258 GDVAAVEFGARIKR
+258 GDVANVEFGARIKR
-272 GDAGSNGQPAVI
+272 GDAGSNAQPAVI
-284 LSVQKQPGASTIELT
+284 LSVQKQPSGDTLKLT
-299 EKVDAAMRELKTTLP
+299 EEVDRAVKELQTTLP

-319 NTNLFRQ
+319 NTRLFRQ
-326 SNFIESSIGNVI
+326 ARFIESSIDNVK

-352 FLFLLNFRTTAIT
+352 FLFLLNFRTTFIT

-370 LSFVVTFLIFYA
+370 LSFVVTFLVLWA
-382 FGISINTM
+382 FGITINTM

-416 LRENSLLENPRPSLE
+416 LRENAALENPRPALE

-442 SIVYA
+442 SIIYA
-447 TIIVAL
+447 TVIVAL

-480 VASLFISLTVTP
+480 VASLFVSLTVTP
-492 VLASYLI
+492 VLASYLL
-499 PQLFKKDWRKSRLSL
+499 PKLFRRGGMRKSFLEK
-514 WFENLKARFSKNETP
+514 WFENFKARFSKNDEQKDD
-529 VTADAAN
+529 ASDQQDAA
-536 KSGKPEFEDGENP
+536 KSHGE
-549 HAGGHSEEDSFIV
+549 EEESFVV
-562 RRLKKW
+562 RWLKKW
-568 DGRLLHWTLNHPYK
+568 DERLLHWTLRHPYK
-582 VMVGAAVLFFATMA
+582 VIAGAALLFVLTMA

-611 GTLTINV
+611 GTLTVNV
-618 QAQPGTSL
+618 LAQPGTSL
-626 AESNRIGTISEKL
+626 SESNRIGAIAEKL
-639 IMEVPEVISTGRRTG
+639 ILEVPEVVSTGRRTG

-673 LKESNR
+673 LKESER
-679 PREEVLASIR
+679 TREQILASIR
-689 EKLAVIP
+689 EQLAVIP

-725 FGDDLSVLRSKAEEI
+725 FGDDLGVLRSKAEEI
-740 RNVMSGVEGATDVQI
+740 RNVMASVEGATDVQI

-767 VDRVRAAQYGL
+767 VDRARAAQYGL
-778 QPGEITE
+778 QPGEITD

-790 LNGRRV
+790 LNGKKV
-796 SQAIEGARRYDVVV
+796 SEAIEGARRYDVVV

-818 SLDSLRNATIDTPQ
+818 SLDALKNVTVDTTQ
-832 GAQIPVSAVATIE
+832 GTQIPVSAVATIE

-857 TQRRIVISAN
+857 AKRRIVVSAN

-884 AAQVSLPQGYFVEF
+884 AAQVELPPGYFVEF

-912 SVLTLFSLVAIFFLL
+912 SYLSIFSLVAIFFLL

-933 WRSAL
+933 WHSAL

-950 AVIALLLTGGVFSIA
+950 AVIAMLLTGGVFSVA

-994 EGEDFTEEMIIRG
+994 EGEDFTEQMIIRG

-1026 IPFVLAADA
+1026 IPLVIAADA

-1066 FYKFGKPA
+1066 FYKFGKHA
-1074 ADQIIAEREG
+1074 AAKIIAERDG
-1084 KSAKKSEWGK
+1084 KAIGKSEWG
-1094 AEKPG
+1094 EVETENDNER
-1099 DEDLPPFSPK
+1099 DEDVPPFSPK
-1109 VTNPATG
+1109 MPKTI
-1116 S
+1116 

>member
-1 MNAIIKWALEN
+1 MNFLIKWALQN
-12 RLIIV
+12 RLIVV
-17 AIAALLLVWGG
+17 AISALLLAWGG
-28 YVAMNLPVDVF
+28 YVAFNLPVDVF

-44 PTITILTEAEG
+44 PTITILTEANG

-60 VETQVSYTIETVM
+60 VETQVSYPVETVM
-73 NGVPGVTRVRSQ
+73 NGVPGVSRVRSV

-98 WGTDIYRNRQLVAEK
+98 WGTDIYRNRQLVSEK
-113 ITEAREQLPEGVS
+113 ITEAREQLPPGVS

-144 TSKDNKT
+144 SSKDGAT
-151 NPLDVRTLAD
+151 DPLELRTLAD
-161 WTVRPRLL
+161 WTIRPRLL
-169 TITGISQVIPI
+169 TITGVSQVIPI

-203 EDVTTALE
+203 EEVSNALE
-211 KSNTNSTGGF
+211 KSNANSTGGF
-221 IDAQSQEYLVRNLG
+221 VDAQSQEYLVRNLG
-235 RFYTLDELKQT
+235 RFYSIDELKQT

-253 TAIRL
+253 TAIKL
-258 GDVAAVEFGARIKR
+258 GDVANVEFGARIKR
-272 GDAGSNGQPAVI
+272 GDAGTNGKPAVI
-284 LSVQKQPGASTIELT
+284 VSVQKQPGASTLDLT
-299 EKVDAAMRELKTTLP
+299 EKVDEAVKELQKTLP
-314 PDIEI
+314 PDVEI
-319 NTNLFRQ
+319 NPRLFRQ
-326 SNFIESSIGNVI
+326 ASFIDNSISNVI

-352 FLFLLNFRTTAIT
+352 FLFLLNFRTTFIT

-401 LVDDAIVDIENIFRR
+401 LVDDAIVDVENVFRR
-416 LRENSLLENPRPSLE
+416 LRENKNSANPRPSLE

-472 GLAYITSL
+472 GLAYITAL
-480 VASLFISLTVTP
+480 VASLFVSLTVTP
-492 VLASYLI
+492 VLASYLL
-499 PQLFKKDWRKSRLSL
+499 PKMKAMREEKDGFLV
-514 WFENLKARFSKNETP
+514 RF
-529 VTADAAN
+529 
-536 KSGKPEFEDGENP
+536 
-549 HAGGHSEEDSFIV
+549 
-562 RRLKKW
+562 LKKY
-568 DGRLLHWTLNHPYK
+568 DEKLLHWTLRHPYK
-582 VMVGAAVLFFATMA
+582 IMIGAAVLFVLTMA
-596 TLPFVGTAFLPDFNE
+596 TLPFVGTSFLPEFNE
-611 GTLTINV
+611 GTLTVNI

-626 AESNRIGTISEKL
+626 SESNRIGQISEKL
-639 IMEVPEVISTGRRTG
+639 ILEVPEVISTGRRTG

-673 LKESNR
+673 LKESSR
-679 PREEVLASIR
+679 TREEILTDIR
-689 EKLAVIP
+689 EKLSVVP
-696 GVSVN
+696 GVTTN

-725 FGDDLSVLRSKAEEI
+725 FGDDLQILRSKAEEI
-740 RNVMSGVEGATDVQI
+740 RNAINTVEGTTDVSI
-755 EKQVLI
+755 ERQVLI

-767 VDRVRAAQYGL
+767 VDRAKAAQYGL
-778 QPGEITE
+778 QPGEITR

-790 LNGRRV
+790 LNGRTV
-796 SQAIEGARRYDVVV
+796 SQALDGARRYDVVV
-810 RFDDASRN
+810 RFDDASRS
-818 SLDSLRNATIDTPQ
+818 SLDALKNVTVDAPNGT
-832 GAQIPVSAVATIE
+832 QIPISAVAVIE

-857 TQRRIVISAN
+857 SKRRIVIGSNVA
-867 TGGRDLGSVV
+867 GRDLGSVAQEI
-877 TDMQQRV
+877 QQKI
-884 AAQVSLPQGYFVEF
+884 AAQVSLPEGYFVEY
-898 GGQFQASQEATRTL
+898 GGQFEATRDATRTL
-912 SVLTLFSLVAIFFLL
+912 SLLTIFSLVAIFFLL

-950 AVIALLLTGGVFSIA
+950 AVIALQLMGGVFSIA

-1026 IPFVLAADA
+1026 LPLAIAADA

-1047 VLGGILT
+1047 VLGGIIT
-1054 STLLDQVVTPAV
+1054 STLLDQLVTPAV
-1066 FYKFGKPA
+1066 FYKFGKHS
-1074 ADQIIAEREG
+1074 ADRIVAERDG
-1084 KSAKKSEWGK
+1084 RAAGTSEWGE
-1094 AEKPG
+1094 AETETPTEADVPLFSKKLPKP
-1099 DEDLPPFSPK
+1099 
-1109 VTNPATG
+1109 V
-1116 S
+1116 

>member
-1 MNAIIKWALEN
+1 MNAIIKWALQN
-12 RLIIV
+12 RLIVV
-17 AIAALLLVWGG
+17 AVAALLLVWGG
-28 YVAMNLPVDVF
+28 YVAMTLPVDVF

-60 VETQVSYTIETVM
+60 VETQVSFPIETVM
-73 NGVPGVTRVRSQ
+73 NGLPGVERVRSQ
-85 SGIGLSIVYVEFD
+85 SGIGLSIVYVEFG
-98 WGTDIYRNRQLVAEK
+98 WGTDVYRNRQLVAEK

-144 TSKDNKT
+144 TSRDGKT

-169 TITGISQVIPI
+169 TIAGVSQVIPI

-188 ALVSPEKLKQFGVTI
+188 ALVSPEKLAQFGITI

-211 KSNTNSTGGF
+211 KSNANSTGGF
-221 IDAQSQEYLVRNLG
+221 VDAQSQEYLVRNLG
-235 RFYTLDELKQT
+235 RFYTIDELKQT
-246 VVAYRNN
+246 VVAYRSN
-253 TAIRL
+253 TPIRL
-258 GDVAAVEFGARIKR
+258 GDVASVEFGARIKR

-284 LSVQKQPGASTIELT
+284 MSVQKQPGASTIELT
-299 EKVDAAMRELKTTLP
+299 EKVDQAVRELQTTLP

-319 NTNLFRQ
+319 NTRLFRQ
-326 SNFIESSIGNVI
+326 ANFIEASISNVI

-382 FGISINTM
+382 FGVTINTM

-416 LRENSLLENPRPSLE
+416 LRENYALAVPRPALE

-499 PQLFKKDWRKSRLSL
+499 PQLFKNKSGRKSYWSR
-514 WFENLKARFSKNETP
+514 WFENLKARFRRNEDRENVETDST
-529 VTADAAN
+529 VSAD
-536 KSGKPEFEDGENP
+536 SS
-549 HAGGHSEEDSFIV
+549 SEEDSFIV
-562 RRLKKW
+562 RWLKKR
-568 DGRLLHWTLNHPYK
+568 DERLLHWTLRHPYK
-582 VMVGAAVLFFATMA
+582 VIAGAAILFFLTMA
-596 TLPFVGTAFLPDFNE
+596 TLPFVGTSFLPDFNE

-618 QAQPGTSL
+618 LAQPGTSL
-626 AESNRIGTISEKL
+626 TESNRIGTIAEKL
-639 IMEVPEVISTGRRTG
+639 ILEVPEVVSTGRRTG

-673 LKESNR
+673 LKESER
-679 PREEVLASIR
+679 TRAEILADIR
-689 EKLAVIP
+689 EHLAVIP

-725 FGDDLSVLRSKAEEI
+725 FGDDLGVLRSKAEEI
-740 RNVMSGVEGATDVQI
+740 RNAMQTVEGATDVQI

-767 VDRVRAAQYGL
+767 VDRARAAQYGL

-796 SQAIEGARRYDVVV
+796 SEAIEGARRYDVVV

-818 SLDSLRNATIDTPQ
+818 NLDSLRSVTVDTPQ
-832 GAQIPVSAVATIE
+832 GTQIPVSAVATIE

-867 TGGRDLGSVV
+867 TSGRDLGSVV
-877 TDMQQRV
+877 QDIEQRIG
-884 AAQVSLPQGYFVEF
+884 AQVTLPQGYFVEY

-912 SVLTLFSLVAIFFLL
+912 SVLSLFSLVAIFFLL

-933 WRSAL
+933 WRAAL
-938 QVMINIPLALIG
+938 QVMVNIPLALIG

-994 EGEDFTEEMIIRG
+994 EGEDFTEAMIIRG

-1026 IPFVLAADA
+1026 IPFILAADA

-1054 STLLDQVVTPAV
+1054 STLLDQLVTPAV
-1066 FYKFGKPA
+1066 FYKFGRK
-1074 ADQIIAEREG
+1074 ISERVINERGRAGNG
-1084 KSAKKSEWGK
+1084 KNEWGE
-1094 AEKPG
+1094 AETDSDR
-1099 DEDLPPFSPK
+1099 DEDIPPFSEKLPK
-1109 VTNPATG
+1109 PVLG
-1116 S
+1116 D

>member
-1 MNAIIKWALEN
+1 MNAIIKWALQN
-12 RLIIV
+12 RLIVV

-28 YVAMNLPVDVF
+28 YVAFNLPVDVF

-60 VETQVSYTIETVM
+60 VETQVSYPIETVM

-113 ITEAREQLPEGVS
+113 LTEAREQLPEGVS

-138 IMLISV
+138 IMLISI
-144 TSKDNKT
+144 TSDGGKT
-151 NPLDVRTLAD
+151 SPLDVRTLAD
-161 WTVRPRLL
+161 WTIRPRLL
-169 TITGISQVIPI
+169 TIAGVSQVIPI

-188 ALVSPEKLKQFGVTI
+188 ALVSPQKLAQFGVTI
-203 EDVTTALE
+203 EDLTTALE
-211 KSNTNSTGGF
+211 KSNANSTGGF
-221 IDAQSQEYLVRNLG
+221 VDAQSQEYLVRNLG
-235 RFYTLDELKQT
+235 RFYSIDELQNT

-253 TAIRL
+253 TPIRL
-258 GDVAAVEFGARIKR
+258 GDVAIVEFGPRIKR

-284 LSVQKQPGASTIELT
+284 MSVQKQPGASTIELT
-299 EKVDAAMRELKTTLP
+299 EKVETAIRELQTTLP
-314 PDIEI
+314 PDIVV

-326 SNFIESSIGNVI
+326 SNFIEASIGNVV
-338 EALRDGAILVAIVL
+338 EALRDGAILVTIVL

-370 LSFVVTFLIFYA
+370 LSFVVTFLVLWA

-401 LVDDAIVDIENIFRR
+401 LVDDAIVDIENIYRR
-416 LRENSLLENPRPSLE
+416 LRENYALPEPRPSLE

-442 SIVYA
+442 SIVFA
-447 TIIVAL
+447 TVIVAL
-453 VFLPLFMLT
+453 VFLPLFMLS

-480 VASLFISLTVTP
+480 VASLFVSLTVTP

-499 PQLFKKDWRKSRLSL
+499 PQLFKRKNGRGILAG
-514 WFENLKARFSKNETP
+514 WFRALKAKFAKAEDEKGLP
-529 VTADAAN
+529 AQ
-536 KSGKPEFEDGENP
+536 EDGED
-549 HAGGHSEEDSFIV
+549 AKDSGLSEEDSFVV

-568 DGRLLHWTLNHPYK
+568 DERLLHSTLRHPYK
-582 VMVGAAVLFFATMA
+582 VMIGAAALFLVTMA
-596 TLPFVGTAFLPDFNE
+596 TLPFVGTSFLPEFNE

-618 QAQPGTSL
+618 LAQPGTSL
-626 AESNRIGTISEKL
+626 AESNRIGTISERL
-639 IMEVPEVISTGRRTG
+639 ILEVPEVISTGRRTG

-673 LKESNR
+673 LKESDR
-679 PREEVLASIR
+679 TRDMILSDIR
-689 EKLAVIP
+689 EKLAVVP
-696 GVSVN
+696 GVSIN

-740 RNVMSGVEGATDVQI
+740 RNVMQTVEGATDVQI

-767 VDRVRAAQYGL
+767 VDRARAAQYGL
-778 QPGEITE
+778 QPGEITD

-790 LNGRRV
+790 LNGRTV

-810 RFDDASRN
+810 RFDDDSRN
-818 SLDSLRNATIDTPQ
+818 SLDALRNATVDTPQ
-832 GAQIPVSAVATIE
+832 GTQIPVSAVATIE

-867 TGGRDLGSVV
+867 TADRDLGSVV
-877 TDMQQRV
+877 RDMENRI
-884 AAQVSLPQGYFVEF
+884 AAQVDLPQGYFLEF

-912 SVLTLFSLVAIFFLL
+912 SLLTVFSLIAIFFLL

-950 AVIALLLTGGVFSIA
+950 AVIALLLSGGVFSIA

-994 EGEDFTEEMIIRG
+994 EGENFTEEMIIRG

-1026 IPFVLAADA
+1026 VPFVLAADA

-1054 STLLDQVVTPAV
+1054 STLLDQIVTPAV

-1074 ADQIIAEREG
+1074 ADRIIAEREG
-1084 KSAKKSEWGK
+1084 RGERVFDEEREADVPPFGARMPEWK
-1094 AEKPG
+1094 AE
-1099 DEDLPPFSPK
+1099 
-1109 VTNPATG
+1109 
-1116 S
+1116 